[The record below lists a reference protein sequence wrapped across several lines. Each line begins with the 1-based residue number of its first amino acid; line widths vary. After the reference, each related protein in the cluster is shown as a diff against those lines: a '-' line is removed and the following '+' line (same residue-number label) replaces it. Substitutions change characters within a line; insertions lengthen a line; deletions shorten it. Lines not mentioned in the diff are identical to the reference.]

1 MQYIKLEY
9 LLKRKGSATRL
20 AERSGVPQ
28 SHLTRWKQAGA
39 IVEASTG
46 IVYLP
51 SATAHRL
58 QVDEVM
64 ELAMGAPGGMTQ
76 KNFRDVQYTTGIAD
90 SLADALES
98 LTSDYVSYRAVNGID
113 LTDDH
118 SAALDVKMNLAI
130 AALAAYWGEK

>member
-9 LLKRKGSATRL
+9 LLKRKGSAKRL

-64 ELAMGAPGGMTQ
+64 ELAME
-76 KNFRDVQYTTGIAD
+76 
-90 SLADALES
+90 LE
-98 LTSDYVSYRAVNGID
+98 AK
-113 LTDDH
+113 
-118 SAALDVKMNLAI
+118 A
-130 AALAAYWGEK
+130 

>member
-1 MQYIKLEY
+1 MQYIKIEY

-39 IVEASTG
+39 IVEASSG
-46 IVYLP
+46 VVYLP

-64 ELAMGAPGGMTQ
+64 ELAMGAPCGMTQ
-76 KNFRDVQYTTGIAD
+76 KNFRDVQYTTDIAD
-90 SLADALES
+90 ALADALDSLLSMLES
-98 LTSDYVSYRAVNGID
+98 EGRQGEKIFKDCEKVSN
-113 LTDDH
+113 T
-118 SAALDVKMNLAI
+118 
-130 AALAAYWGEK
+130 YWGVK

>member
-51 SATAHRL
+51 SSTAHRL

-64 ELAMGAPGGMTQ
+64 ELTMGAPCGMTQ
-76 KNFRDVQYTTGIAD
+76 KNFRDGQHTINIAD
-90 SLADALES
+90 SLADALDELLSMLES
-98 LTSDYVSYRAVNGID
+98 EGRQDEKIYKDCEQVSN
-113 LTDDH
+113 T
-118 SAALDVKMNLAI
+118 
-130 AALAAYWGEK
+130 YWGVE

>member
-39 IVEASTG
+39 LVEASTG
-46 IVYLP
+46 VVYLP

-58 QVDEVM
+58 QLDEVM
-64 ELAMGAPGGMTQ
+64 ELAIGAPCGMAQ
-76 KNFRDVQYTTGIAD
+76 KNSRDVQYTSNIAD
-90 SLADALES
+90 SLADALDALLSMLES
-98 LTSDYVSYRAVNGID
+98 EGRQDEKIFKDCEQVSN
-113 LTDDH
+113 
-118 SAALDVKMNLAI
+118 
-130 AALAAYWGEK
+130 AYWGVK

>member
-1 MQYIKLEY
+1 MQYNKLEY

-39 IVEASTG
+39 IVEASSG
-46 IVYLP
+46 VVYLP

-64 ELAMGAPGGMTQ
+64 ELAMGAPGGMAQ
-76 KNFRDVQYTTGIAD
+76 KNVRDGQYTTSIAD
-90 SLADALES
+90 PLADALDSLLSMLES
-98 LTSDYVSYRAVNGID
+98 EGRQGEKIFKDCEQVSN
-113 LTDDH
+113 
-118 SAALDVKMNLAI
+118 
-130 AALAAYWGEK
+130 AYWGEK